1 MFGTDSRDDGQTEHA
16 AAGHVELR
24 QGNVLDQVA
33 VEPSLKTEAPG
44 HAVWVRPWGPRPGLE
59 RPEHRDHSR
68 RGEALRQLQGLG
80 LRAGPHGT
88 SWTAVQAE
96 DTAGPQ

>member
-16 AAGHVELR
+16 AAGHVELQ

-44 HAVWVRPWGPRPGLE
+44 HAVWVRPWGLRPGLA
-59 RPEHRDHSR
+59 RPSPT
-68 RGEALRQLQGLG
+68 LPTPQY
-80 LRAGPHGT
+80 
-88 SWTAVQAE
+88 VQ
-96 DTAGPQ
+96 